1 MDTHTSTQFRPQR
14 KHVLPYACRRVSPT
28 RDFRSGLGAGPGRRR
43 RLGSAEEIILGP
55 SPKPADGLGAAAA
68 AAGRASP
75 PRRGPRRRS
84 QPPPAARLCSS
95 ATTGGWVAAGGR
107 KEARQ
112 GRLASGRS
120 ATLADGSRPRPA
132 PHARPAAR
140 RRTRRAVSGSRA
152 ALSSGA
158 AAEAEQAGQLVAV
171 RRRQLEP
178 RRRLR
183 HDACRAPTGRW
194 PQLLRA
200 A

>member
-1 MDTHTSTQFRPQR
+1 MLDSLKSVRQTTQT
-14 KHVLPYACRRVSPT
+14 LGLLSGG
-28 RDFRSGLGAGPGRRR
+28 RSGEGGVGGRGRPRRKFSDRARRR
-43 RLGSAEEIILGP
+43 RTGSARPLRTP
-55 SPKPADGLGAAAA
+55 DA
-68 AAGRASP
+68 
-75 PRRGPRRRS
+75 PRRGAGGLGVGLP
-84 QPPPAARLCSS
+84 PPPAARLCGS
-95 ATTGGWVAAGGR
+95 AATGGWVATGGR